1 MVLSTVGND
10 GGKQVETHRQK
21 TFEYHY
27 QILKYDAK
35 NVLEQFTG
43 SGKEKPQI
51 RNLNLYS
58 AHRLIMLIW
67 LDSRLF

>member
-10 GGKQVETHRQK
+10 GGKYVETHRQK

-35 NVLEQFTG
+35 NVLE
-43 SGKEKPQI
+43 
-51 RNLNLYS
+51 
-58 AHRLIMLIW
+58 
-67 LDSRLF
+67 